1 MSLHLSFLFGGM
13 EFLAAPEK
21 CKGVFIFGF
30 VDPSPLSF
38 KKWKIGIEIWI
49 AGAIL
54 FFFKLKNIVWYL
66 GFVDPFL

>member
-38 KKWKIGIEIWI
+38 KKWKIGMLSRF
-49 AGAIL
+49 G
-54 FFFKLKNIVWYL
+54 
-66 GFVDPFL
+66 